1 MNTMN
6 VSNAV
11 KGSYHDLLIM
21 FVTAVSAWGCLFIDT
36 GSSLL
41 VQNLMGLCAWSVL
54 FLFLLFES
62 RLVQAQILIA
72 VAFATVGEYFASPY
86 MGGYTYRLG
95 NVPAF
100 VPPGHGMVYL
110 TAVALGRS
118 MLFTQYR
125 SFFMNFAI
133 ISGSIWAAWGVMFAE
148 QKDTLGALMFLLYL
162 VILAKGRSTMVYLGA
177 YYITSYLEWVGTIVG
192 TWQWAPIDPVLGL
205 AQGNPPS
212 GVATWYCLVDAVA
225 LGFSPLVLRA
235 FSTINH
241 WRPVQS
247 VIRVEQALQEVV
259 WYFLVILVAQLE
271 QRVPLQIIPTSV
283 DRPPRA

>member
-1 MNTMN
+1 MNTMSVN
-6 VSNAV
+6 NAV

-36 GSSLL
+36 GSSLF

-100 VPPGHGMVYL
+100 VPPGHGMIYL

-225 LGFSPLVLRA
+225 LGFSPLILRA
-235 FSTINH
+235 FSTISH
-241 WRPVQS
+241 WRPVQT
-247 VIRVEQALQEVV
+247 VMRVEQALQEVV
-259 WYFLVILVAQLE
+259 WYFIVILVAQLE
-271 QRVPLQIIPTSV
+271 QRVPLQIIPSSV
-283 DRPPRA
+283 DRPPRT

>member
-1 MNTMN
+1 MN

-271 QRVPLQIIPTSV
+271 QRVPLQIIPASV

>member
-271 QRVPLQIIPTSV
+271 QRVPLQIIPASV